1 MASFADK
8 TSSKT
13 IDVDSELTETSL
25 SNRSSTLKAEFPY
38 PNNGLPLWL
47 RWERI
52 RPQCLQS

>member
-1 MASFADK
+1 MALFADK

-13 IDVDSELTETSL
+13 NDMDSELTETSL
-25 SNRSSTLKAEFPY
+25 SNRSSTLKAEFLY

-52 RPQCLQS
+52 RQQRLQS